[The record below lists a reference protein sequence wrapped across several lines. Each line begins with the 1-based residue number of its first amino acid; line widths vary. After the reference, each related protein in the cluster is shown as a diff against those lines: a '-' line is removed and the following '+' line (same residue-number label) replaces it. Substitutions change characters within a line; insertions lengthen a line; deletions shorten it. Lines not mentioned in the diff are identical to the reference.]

1 MVYRFHGNALSLF
14 FSTLLASTFL
24 LYFTQQAIHLEA
36 FGGQDSNYLNMNHTK
51 IQNLDIKNNTTFAVT
66 ITPISNNTSAV
77 NNTNSK
83 TATANITD
91 DMNVIEKLSDKSIY
105 RVQLRSNESFSS
117 LPKKGFGMQ
126 ILFLNGSSSAPAQSN
141 NDNTPQMKQIL
152 PVNGFDMTIYSN
164 NGKVLWQKTNQT
176 INAATA
182 FENVTF
188 ANGDYSGGITIQL
201 TNIKPSPVPIGT
213 AIPLGSNKNI
223 DAIIGLSANSKIPA
237 DSATF
242 AASILK

>member
-1 MVYRFHGNALSLF
+1 MVYLFHDNALSLL
-14 FSTLLASTFL
+14 FSTLLASTIL

-36 FGGQDSNYLNMNHTK
+36 IGGHDSNYLNMNHRK
-51 IQNLDIKNNTTFAVT
+51 IQNLDIKNNSTFAVT
-66 ITPISNNTSAV
+66 ITPISNDTSAV
-77 NNTNSK
+77 NDTNSK

-91 DMNVIEKLSDKSIY
+91 RMNVIEKLSDKSIY

-117 LPKKGFGMQ
+117 LPKKGFAMQ
-126 ILFLNGSSSAPAQSN
+126 MLFLNASSTPAQSN
-141 NDNTPQMKQIL
+141 NNNTSQMKRIL

-182 FENVTF
+182 FENVIF
-188 ANGDYSGGITIQL
+188 ANGGYSGSITIQL

-213 AIPLGSNKNI
+213 AIPLGSNNT
-223 DAIIGLSANSKIPA
+223 DVIIGSATDNKTPT
-237 DSATF
+237 DSVTF
-242 AASILK
+242 AASIFK